1 MSKLPIFIIV
11 LLSSSI
17 QAAPLLEKITTPGFV
32 MPEYAISKKCT
43 LQTNG
48 TVSINYTLATLTAKK
63 TFPVQISVPAINTLI
78 NQAAIGKLIE
88 GQSIADTGRVEYV
101 AYQAKSGGIAKQI
114 ILWQAGE
121 IAPKTND
128 SSQARVLRNF
138 IDLVC
143 GDPLF
148 N

>member
-1 MSKLPIFIIV
+1 
-11 LLSSSI
+11 
-17 QAAPLLEKITTPGFV
+17 
-32 MPEYAISKKCT
+32 
-43 LQTNG
+43 
-48 TVSINYTLATLTAKK
+48 LTAKK